1 MSGHLIGR
9 IHLGNLGVDGGTI
22 LMCILIVGCQDVD
35 WIHLAWGR
43 VQWQAFMN
51 KVMNIWTP

>member
-43 VQWQAFMN
+43 VQ
-51 KVMNIWTP
+51 